1 MSNINISSKSG
12 GDKSGSYKSGGD
24 KSGSYKSGGDKSG
37 SDKSGEHEL
46 VKIMAQVTKDTTR
59 PVSNKFETILFNF
72 DKIKAIQNE
81 RKLTKSEQSIY
92 EKVHRYV
99 DREFGAMFKRAEPM
113 VNELRKRASVQ
124 RGGEGEKDETGEQSK
139 PVKVVKDETSEQSK
153 PVKVVNDET
162 GEQSKPVKDETS
174 KPVKDVKDVKDETSA
189 DNVVADTADSN
200 DEKGVEIPTEEK
212 MDKPVEDA
220 TAKADETTT
229 ATTSSSKKETP
240 WAENFR
246 FLLWIWDGIKTIFDK
261 IISFFTITIDDKM
274 RALMKY
280 FSVENLVSM
289 LGDNLEQIKGL
300 QAGIAEQ
307 IMQFQKTVVGG
318 ISGAATASIDMM
330 LNAFSMIPVLGTTVL
345 IWRMF
350 QNMLVIMGATLS
362 VQAGKEAVSGF
373 MAKATG
379 ANAEDAMKKDKE
391 AASMKPG
398 NGNGLNA
405 IKDEHRTTS
414 DDDASGP
421 AAVPGPAAVAA
432 VKGPA
437 AGATALPAAGATAV
451 PAVKGGSRL
460 NSKGPTKRQL
470 ATLKKRTTTNFKRS
484 LKRFVE
490 LRPALLVTRGGGGLS
505 SAKRAVMTGSKYAAA
520 SGLFSGYAAL

>member
-1 MSNINISSKSG
+1 MSNINISSKGG
-12 GDKSGSYKSGGD
+12 GDKSGG
-24 KSGSYKSGGDKSG
+24 
-37 SDKSGEHEL
+37 DKSGEHEL

-99 DREFGAMFKRAEPM
+99 DREFSSMFKRAEPM

-124 RGGEGEKDETGEQSK
+124 RGGEKSEHVNDETRE
-139 PVKVVKDETSEQSK
+139 PVVKSEHVNDETREPVVKSEPVKDETSEH
-153 PVKVVNDET
+153 
-162 GEQSKPVKDETS
+162 VKDGKSGVADGKE
-174 KPVKDVKDVKDETSA
+174 VSA
-189 DNVVADTADSN
+189 DDVVVETAESN
-200 DEKGVEIPTEEK
+200 DEKGVEIPTEET
-212 MDKPVEDA
+212 MDKSVEDA
-220 TAKADETTT
+220 TAKAEETTSVK
-229 ATTSSSKKETP
+229 TSSSKKETP

-246 FLLWIWDGIKTIFDK
+246 FLIWIWDGIKTIFDK

-289 LGDNLEQIKGL
+289 LGSNLEQIKGL

-345 IWRMF
+345 VWRMF

-379 ANAEDAMKKDKE
+379 ANAEDAIKKVKE
-391 AASMKPG
+391 AEGMKPG
-398 NGNGLNA
+398 GTGVSA
-405 IKDEHRTTS
+405 IQPEHETTS
-414 DDDASGP
+414 EKDDAPGPGPGPGPGAVAGP
-421 AAVPGPAAVAA
+421 AGPAGPAAVAVA
-432 VKGPA
+432 
-437 AGATALPAAGATAV
+437 
-451 PAVKGGSRL
+451 GGSRL

-470 ATLKKRTTTNFKRS
+470 ATLKKRTTANFKRS

-490 LRPALLVTRGGGGLS
+490 LRPALLITRGGGGLS